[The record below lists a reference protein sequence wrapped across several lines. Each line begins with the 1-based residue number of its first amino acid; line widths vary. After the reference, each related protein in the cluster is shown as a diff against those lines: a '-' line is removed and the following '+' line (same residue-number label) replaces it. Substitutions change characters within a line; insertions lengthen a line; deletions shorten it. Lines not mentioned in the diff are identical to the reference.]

1 MKFGPMACAIH
12 GAFPSTGSREIFL
25 SDVGEASWEEINF
38 QLAANAGGDNY
49 GWSVLEGMHC
59 FNDTPPGSC
68 DDFLNG
74 GSRLPILEYSHS
86 LGCSVT
92 GGYRYRGKDHPELQG
107 IYFYGDFCSGRIWGA
122 LAQSDGTW
130 LSEELLV
137 TGFNITKFGEDEA
150 GELYVVDYNGDQSA
164 LYEIVSRA
172 IMPRPRPPP
181 VRVRR
186 RSEDN
191 LNLITEQ
198 VIAQTIRYTTRD
210 AW

>member
-1 MKFGPMACAIH
+1 VPVDNPFVGRNGLDEIWAYGLRNPWR
-12 GAFPSTGSREIFL
+12 FSFDRLTGDLFVA
-25 SDVGEASWEEINF
+25 DVGEASWEEINF
-38 QLAANAGGDNY
+38 QLAASAGGDNY

-59 FNDTPPGSC
+59 FDDTPPGSC

-122 LAQSDGTW
+122 PPQNDGTW
-130 LSEELLV
+130 QSEELLV
-137 TGFNITKFGEDEA
+137 TGFNITTFGEDEA

-164 LYEIVSRA
+164 LYEIVS
-172 IMPRPRPPP
+172 PRNHAAAAAH
-181 VRVRR
+181 
-186 RSEDN
+186 SGG
-191 LNLITEQ
+191 
-198 VIAQTIRYTTRD
+198 ASD
-210 AW
+210 AVAKAM